1 MVFPYQIKIL
11 QSDLKWTLMLASDI
25 IFLMVQESTLY
36 HVTESGIVCDLNVM
50 G

>member
-1 MVFPYQIKIL
+1 
-11 QSDLKWTLMLASDI
+11 MLVSDI

-36 HVTESGIVCDLNVM
+36 HVTESGIACGLNVM